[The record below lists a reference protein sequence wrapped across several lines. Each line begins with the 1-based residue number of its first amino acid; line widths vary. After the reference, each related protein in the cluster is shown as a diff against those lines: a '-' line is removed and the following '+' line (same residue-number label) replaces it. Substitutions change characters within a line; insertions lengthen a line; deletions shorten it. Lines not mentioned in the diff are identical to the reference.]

1 MKDSINLCLKRLRNL
16 FKYCMMRIALA
27 ERIIQDIKSFRNLF
41 RIILLAAYLAVV
53 FFAFWLLPIFCGNLC
68 MFIMPFLAIEVQKRL
83 DDYISD
89 DGPNHTRGFVSVGV
103 KNHTLDEGGPD
114 HTLVKGG
121 DVKVEKSL
129 FERAKDEDLEDFALK
144 TMFPELDKIER
155 LGNMGGMR
163 VAAYV
168 RVSTKRQAKHG
179 MSLKAQE
186 EELRKLAESM
196 GASVIFWFIDAK
208 SGKTFSGRKLGCI
221 HSLAEHKMID
231 RLLVCEVDRIGRET
245 CTLLGFILALRGL
258 GVITVTPHEKIDVK
272 SYEGILMASI
282 KAIRAEE
289 ENEKRTHAALR
300 SRIFNFKNGKWNL
313 PVPIGYRKAG
323 DWIEKIPEF
332 EPLIKEVFSYF
343 VSVKE
348 YGRVTGYI
356 NRKYG
361 MLLQKKLRPETIAN
375 MLQNPA
381 YIGKPACGGEKTRRF
396 FEDIQVEDKN
406 LAFIDEDTFMKVQ
419 KIIREKKG
427 RYERKENPAEY
438 FIKNLGDDILKVFDE
453 KVAFLCPH
461 CEQPMRDN
469 GKTYQ
474 CRKCGYQRRK
484 IKKSEAVKI
493 AEWILKR
500 EKSLKTFRKMLMM
513 IENPGEIIDI
523 FAKNN
528 LPLKWFTQHNEQ
540 LLESST

>member
-1 MKDSINLCLKRLRNL
+1 MIRIFRKIYK
-16 FKYCMMRIALA
+16 FCMICRALA
-27 ERIIQDIKSFRNLF
+27 EHIIQEIKNFRYLF
-41 RIILLAAYLAVV
+41 RIILLAVYVAVI
-53 FFAFWLLPIFCGNLC
+53 FFTFWLLPIYYGNPC
-68 MFIMPFLAIEVQKRL
+68 MFIMPFLAAAVQKRL
-83 DDYISD
+83 DDYVFD
-89 DGPNHTRGFVSVGV
+89 DRPSHTGEFVNVDAQNHILDENGSNHT
-103 KNHTLDEGGPD
+103 P
-114 HTLVKGG
+114 VKGNNI
-121 DVKVEKSL
+121 KIEKSR
-129 FERAKDEDLEDFALK
+129 FEKTKNENLEDFALK

-155 LGNMGGMR
+155 LGNVGGIR

-208 SGKTFSGRKLGCI
+208 TGKTFSGRKLGCI
-221 HSLAEHKMID
+221 LSLAEHKMID
-231 RLLVCEVDRIGRET
+231 RLLVCEIDRLGRET

-289 ENEKRTHAALR
+289 ENEKRTYAALR
-300 SRIFNFKNGKWNL
+300 SRIYNFKDGKWNL

-332 EPLIKEVFSYF
+332 EPLINEVFNYF
-343 VSVKE
+343 VAVKD
-348 YGRVTGYI
+348 YGRVARYI
-356 NRKYG
+356 NRKYCK
-361 MLLQKKLRPETIAN
+361 LLQKKLRPETIAN
-375 MLQNPA
+375 MLQNPV
-381 YIGKPACGGEKTRRF
+381 YIGQPACGGEKTRRF

-406 LAFIDEDTFMKVQ
+406 LAFIDEDTFMEVQ
-419 KIIREKKG
+419 KIIREKKS
-427 RYERKENPAEY
+427 RYERKENPTEY
-438 FIKNLGDDILKVFDE
+438 FIKNFGDNILQIFDE
-453 KVAFLCPH
+453 KVVFLCPH
-461 CEQPMRDN
+461 CELPMRDN

-484 IKKSEAVKI
+484 IKKSEVVKI
-493 AEWILKR
+493 AEWVLKR
-500 EKSLKTFRKMLMM
+500 EKSLKTFRKMLEM
-513 IENPGEIIDI
+513 IENPGEIIDM

-528 LPLKWFTQHNEQ
+528 LPLNWFTEYNQ
-540 LLESST
+540 